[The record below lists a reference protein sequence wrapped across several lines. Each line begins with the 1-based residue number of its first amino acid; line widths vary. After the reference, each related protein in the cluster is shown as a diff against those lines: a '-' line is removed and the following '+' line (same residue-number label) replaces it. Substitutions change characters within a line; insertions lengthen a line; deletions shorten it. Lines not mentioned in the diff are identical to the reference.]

1 MHAMFSDDMI
11 EIVESF
17 VVETQDIFE
26 ELDQDLLVLEHR
38 ADDKELVNKIFRAVH
53 TIKGTSSFLDFQ
65 QMTELTHHFEDVL
78 NKLRRDQIQFQTSML
93 DVMLE
98 AFDMMKDL
106 LQQVVDRDIRD
117 IDLSAIAAKLEAISN
132 SCNSAEEETAP
143 ETAEPTVEM
152 AAFNAPPEVVLDMAG
167 FDELPEVELDM
178 ADFDET
184 PTEDIDMEAL
194 ASAEQPEYIPPAAA
208 DGNHPMFS
216 EEMLEIVESFV
227 VETTEVFETLD
238 QELLELEHN
247 SQDKDLVNRIFRA
260 IHTVKGTS
268 GFLAFEEMSDLA
280 HHFEDV
286 LNKLRR
292 DQLAF
297 EPWMLDIMFEA
308 FDLMKSLLQ
317 QVIDRD
323 LRHVDLTD
331 INQKLVAIS
340 NGEKISQV
348 PKSPAAV
355 SGTPSEKTV
364 APKSEPENTTANTNN
379 GSVVA
384 ASKRPEKAADTTI
397 RVDVRRL
404 DSLMNLV
411 GELVLGRNRLS
422 QIIGNGV
429 LTEES
434 SEFLQQLMETGSQI
448 DFITT
453 ELQSAVMKT
462 RMVQIGR
469 VFNRFPRVVRD
480 ISREFG
486 KEIELVIEGEETE
499 MDKSIIEEISDPL
512 IHLVRNAA
520 DHGVESPEER
530 EAAGK
535 SRRGRIRLSAGHEGN
550 HIVIAIED
558 DGKGI
563 DPEKIKAKAVE
574 KGVLT
579 PQEAAEMT
587 DTESYN
593 LIFAPGFSMAKKLTS
608 VSGRGV
614 GMDVVKTNITKLNG
628 IITVESEVGKGS
640 RFTLKLPLTLAI
652 IQGLLVNVGDET
664 FAVPLSS
671 VLEVVRTSR
680 SDLSYI
686 QGREMIRLR
695 DRILPLVHVDDLL
708 HVSGSKNK
716 TSDRFYTVVIGVA
729 NSFFGLVVDSLLG
742 QKEIVIK
749 TLGTFLKSTQG
760 IAGSTILGDGRVIM
774 ILDVGEI
781 AKLMKNKIGYE
792 A

>member
-117 IDLSAIAAKLEAISN
+117 IDLGNIAAKLEAISN
-132 SCNSAEEETAP
+132 SSNSDEETAP
-143 ETAEPTVEM
+143 ESAETTVDLTS
-152 AAFNAPPEVVLDMAG
+152 FTAPPVVSLDMAD
-167 FDELPEVELDM
+167 FDVLPEVELDM

-184 PTEDIDMEAL
+184 PAEDIDMEAL
-194 ASAEQPEYIPPAAA
+194 ASAEQPEYVPPAAA
-208 DGNHPMFS
+208 DGMHPMFS
-216 EEMLEIVESFV
+216 DDMLEIVESFV

-308 FDLMKSLLQ
+308 FDLMKALLQ

-323 LRHVDLTD
+323 LQHVNLTD
-331 INQKLVAIS
+331 INQKLAAIS
-340 NGEKISQV
+340 NGEKVSQA

-434 SEFLQQLMETGSQI
+434 SEFLQQLMETGAQI

-708 HVSGSKNK
+708 HVPGSKNK

-749 TLGTFLKSTQG
+749 TLGTFLKNTQG

-774 ILDVGEI
+774 ILDVGEV